1 MTILIIVIILAILV
15 IAVVSIYNKL
25 VRLRNTVK
33 SSWSDIDVQMKKRF
47 DLVPNLV
54 ETVKGYAAHE
64 KSVFE
69 KVTQAR
75 SMAMQ
80 ATSPAEM
87 AKAENMLRDT
97 LKSLFAV
104 AEAYPDL
111 KANANF
117 LQLQSQL
124 HELENSIESAR
135 RYYNAV
141 VRDFN
146 TLIESFPSNLIA
158 SQFSFKQEEFFQL
171 EAPAEERKA
180 PEGHFFITLWSPG
193 RPGAFRFER
202 PSWEMPASFSSSSC
216 PSSSPRPRLL
226 RTSPSTR
233 FVRIS
238 RSIRIHRLWSEKPSM
253 SPFTDRGTGFT
264 GTFRLDTGMTSAK
277 P

>member
-1 MTILIIVIILAILV
+1 MTILILVIILAVLV

-25 VRLRNTVK
+25 VRLRNTAK

-171 EAPAEERKA
+171 ETPAEERKT
-180 PEGHFFITLWSPG
+180 PK
-193 RPGAFRFER
+193 
-202 PSWEMPASFSSSSC
+202 
-216 PSSSPRPRLL
+216 
-226 RTSPSTR
+226 
-233 FVRIS
+233 V
-238 RSIRIHRLWSEKPSM
+238 
-253 SPFTDRGTGFT
+253 
-264 GTFRLDTGMTSAK
+264 TF
-277 P
+277 